1 MTVNLST
8 ILLIISSL
16 ITINCKLW
24 HVQMEKKDAI
34 RYDVKYSETAVGEV
48 NLEGRFAQHTP
59 VALINYM
66 DTQYYGVISLGT
78 PPQKFTVVFDT
89 GSANLWI
96 PSAKC
101 DSSNEACKN
110 HNTYDASKSSTY
122 HANGTK
128 FSIRYGDGSMQGFL
142 SQDYLAIGGFRVED
156 QVFAEAVTQ
165 PGMTFVTAKYDG
177 VFGLGFKETAVN
189 RVVPPLYNMIAQGL
203 IEKPI
208 FSFYIN
214 PRIDDSFGG
223 EVIFGGSDRKLYKGD
238 FTYTPLTSKSH
249 WQFRLEVVAVG
260 THKYFCEGGCD
271 AIADTGSTL
280 IGGPVGEVA
289 EIHRII
295 EAKLTQSGRYE
306 VDCKKINHLP
316 KIRFNIAG
324 RMFELDGKDYILEYK
339 NANERTCFTGFMAVD
354 IPPPFGPLWII
365 GDIFI
370 AKFYMEFDMENMR
383 IGFAEA
389 Q

>member
-48 NLEGRFAQHTP
+48 NLEGRFAQQTP

-101 DSSNEACKN
+101 DSSNEA
-110 HNTYDASKSSTY
+110 
-122 HANGTK
+122 
-128 FSIRYGDGSMQGFL
+128 YGDGSMQGFL
-142 SQDYLAIGGFRVED
+142 SQDCLAIGGFRVED

-260 THKYFCEGGCD
+260 THKYFCEVD
-271 AIADTGSTL
+271 VMQLRTQDQPL
-280 IGGPVGEVA
+280 LVVQWVKWLKFIG
-289 EIHRII
+289 
-295 EAKLTQSGRYE
+295 
-306 VDCKKINHLP
+306 
-316 KIRFNIAG
+316 
-324 RMFELDGKDYILEYK
+324 
-339 NANERTCFTGFMAVD
+339 
-354 IPPPFGPLWII
+354 
-365 GDIFI
+365 
-370 AKFYMEFDMENMR
+370 
-383 IGFAEA
+383 
-389 Q
+389 